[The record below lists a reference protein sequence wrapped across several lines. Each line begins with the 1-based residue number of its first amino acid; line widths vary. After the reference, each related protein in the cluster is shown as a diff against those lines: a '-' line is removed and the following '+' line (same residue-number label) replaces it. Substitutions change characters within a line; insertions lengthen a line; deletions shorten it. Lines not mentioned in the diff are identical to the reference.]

1 MFVIQNRIAIG
12 AFCGSMLLAGAVV
25 ASPVPMGYQA
35 SGIVDRGAL
44 VVQNAALDAVSPSA
58 LRRLTFYS
66 DMAILALFDLANE
79 DLAAGENGAT
89 ISNDTTNA
97 LRSAIERLI
106 DAGDKADLSVENV
119 AIFFAQEVEVR
130 FSGPIPFILQGL
142 DGEIDAQSLFRGIAD
157 SKAVAAAPRVDANYL
172 SALTAESANMA
183 TTESSNGVVAAP
195 VAEEA
200 APTDENRDPAIV
212 AILDRVKMVDGN
224 RTIEVVQGD
233 TLAAYAL
240 AFYGDTLLYR
250 SIFLANTEV
259 LSNPNLLEVGQIVT
273 IPEN

>member
-1 MFVIQNRIAIG
+1 MFAIKNRIAIG
-12 AFCGSMLLAGAVV
+12 AFCGAMLLASGVTA
-25 ASPVPMGYQA
+25 AQVPFGYQA
-35 SGIVDRGAL
+35 GGIVDRGAL
-44 VVQNAALDAVSPSA
+44 VVQNAALDAVSPSS

-66 DMAILALFDLANE
+66 DKAILALFDLANE

-97 LRSAIERLI
+97 LRAAIERLI
-106 DAGDKADLSVENV
+106 EAGEKADLSVQDV
-119 AIFFAQEVEVR
+119 AVFFAQEVEVR
-130 FSGPIPFILQGL
+130 FSGPIPFILRGANA
-142 DGEIDAQSLFRGIAD
+142 EIDAQSLFRGIAD
-157 SKAVAAAPRVDANYL
+157 SKATTSAPKVDANYL
-172 SALTAESANMA
+172 SALTAESADMA
-183 TTESSNGVVAAP
+183 TTLGDTPTAAAP
-195 VAEEA
+195 ATEEA
-200 APTDENRDPAIV
+200 APADENRDPAIV
-212 AILDRVKMVDGN
+212 AILDRAKVVNGK
-224 RTIEVVQGD
+224 RTIEVIQGD